1 MKKLLNTVSLSFAL
15 LLTDTVISM
24 VLATLYGFFQKLNN
38 GGQSVLSYPEAA
50 MLLGLARLVF
60 YFLIFVVLFYFLN
73 RYLHWENKLAK
84 LVVLNCGLYLLIS
97 FLFGFILEPQV
108 QYLFRDEFFFIL
120 IASTILSPVV
130 LTRLPYAKRLVVS
143 L

>member
-24 VLATLYGFFQKLNN
+24 VLATIYGFFLKLNH
-38 GGQSVLSYPEAA
+38 GEQSVFSYPEAA
-50 MLLGLARLVF
+50 LLLGLARLVF
-60 YFLIFVVLFYFLN
+60 YFAIFVVLFYFLN
-73 RYLHWENKLAK
+73 RFLNWENKLAK

-108 QYLFRDEFFFIL
+108 QYLFTDEFFFIL

-130 LTRLPYAKRLVVS
+130 LTRLPYARRLVFTM
-143 L
+143 